1 VDIATKWAEELV
13 RARIGDDGLSAL
25 KAHIGVFSCP
35 LPSPLFFSRVS
46 RVSVFEGFIDDSY
59 SLGGGGVV
67 SGAFMA
73 MGHTGPH
80 VDSSDVKG
88 GITIAIPLS
97 VCFHTPSFP
106 HFSSSHVCL
115 ACVQGG
121 TAQLCVHQ
129 HHLSGAAGPE
139 QQLTGLGLGFAAA
152 SLTTTMALHTRGYTL
167 PHVQTGLSDG
177 TAVPADSSIW
187 SFAAS
192 STKPAGSGGFQL

>member
-121 TAQLCVHQ
+121 TAQLCVHPARVKGVEVKGGGQ
-129 HHLSGAAGPE
+129 MSTVMADEIGALRKHLYAGP
-139 QQLTGLGLGFAAA
+139 LRTAAYGARLKNAVWGTFSSLPHGGLRGSRFAANVR
-152 SLTTTMALHTRGYTL
+152 SPR
-167 PHVQTGLSDG
+167 
-177 TAVPADSSIW
+177 
-187 SFAAS
+187 
-192 STKPAGSGGFQL
+192 